1 MSSVIEDFFT
11 FPSEILLERCT
22 KEELLQIAER
32 FDVEVTSNDKKLK
45 ETLMKTVK
53 DALSERGILEVR
65 AQTIHS
71 EESLTSPFYTAD
83 QNVKFSEMSLQ
94 EKQLCVDAEK
104 LRAERDV
111 CALKGK
117 ELENDFEIKK
127 LELQHNLEL
136 QQTLELRK
144 LELQSEREE
153 RDFQLRKL
161 ELELNAQTVGT
172 PLHVS
177 SVEPRLIAPV
187 FDVYKNIRLVPPFW
201 RRK

>member
-1 MSSVIEDFFT
+1 
-11 FPSEILLERCT
+11 
-22 KEELLQIAER
+22 
-32 FDVEVTSNDKKLK
+32 
-45 ETLMKTVK
+45 
-53 DALSERGILEVR
+53 
-65 AQTIHS
+65 
-71 EESLTSPFYTAD
+71 
-83 QNVKFSEMSLQ
+83 MSLQ

-153 RDFQLRKL
+153 RDFQLR
-161 ELELNAQTVGT
+161 T
-172 PLHVS
+172 
-177 SVEPRLIAPV
+177 
-187 FDVYKNIRLVPPFW
+187 
-201 RRK
+201 